1 MKSKRLEKIEK
12 DVELLKSGLRCCDE
26 GMFELETKLEMKEKQ
41 IMFLLGIDTVDACM
55 VGTVFR
61 VFLDKHRNMLKELAK
76 AVGICTECFS
86 SGKED
91 YNKALAK
98 AIREKIK
105 ENWGH
110 HG

>member
-26 GMFELETKLEMKEKQ
+26 EMFELKEKLEIKEKQ
-41 IMFLLGIDTVDACM
+41 IVFLLGIDKLDACM

-61 VFLDKHRNMLKELAK
+61 IFIDKQSKMLKELAEE
-76 AVGICTECFS
+76 VGICTECFS